1 MAHRRDPDQVPLMP
15 IMTTCLVCGTSI
27 PRGSSRCKA
36 HQTYGA
42 KSGQP
47 TPSHAEKQRR
57 RRLVEQWRAEHGN
70 VCPGWNREPHAVE
83 PGNVLT
89 ADHLIPQ
96 SISGSAAGELRV
108 LCRRCN
114 TARGGT
120 NRLRFPSRRSR

>member
-1 MAHRRDPDQVPLMP
+1 MSKRLGFRSCLRHGVAHDDRD
-15 IMTTCLVCGTSI
+15 C
-27 PRGSSRCKA
+27 PRKQGS
-36 HQTYGA
+36 G

-47 TPSHAEKQRR
+47 APSHAERQRR
-57 RRLVEQWRAEHGN
+57 RRVVEQWRAEHGN

-89 ADHLIPQ
+89 ADHVVPQ

-108 LCRRCN
+108 LCRKCN

-120 NRLRFPSRRSR
+120 NRLRFPSRKSR